1 MDLKKTRNGSG
12 SGPGFIKNPDPTLDP
27 TRIKTRYPKLQ
38 KYPNIYIYSYNLTLT
53 NPSFFNLQSSIFS
66 SSSAQSAVLS
76 TSFISAQHSSSSAQS
91 TQSSVTPHASR
102 LPLPLP
108 VTLTPSPINTTR
120 SAQSDQ
126 LSLISTVT
134 PVTLS
139 LSLF

>member
-1 MDLKKTRNGSG
+1 MDFKKKNPKRVRVGSG
-12 SGPGFIKNPDPTLDP
+12 FYLKNPDP
-27 TRIKTRYPKLQ
+27 TRIKTRIKPGTQNYKNTL
-38 KYPNIYIYSYNLTLT
+38 IYIYSYNLTLT

-108 VTLTPSPINTTR
+108 VTPSPISTTH
-120 SAQSDQ
+120 SAQSD
-126 LSLISTVT
+126 
-134 PVTLS
+134 
-139 LSLF
+139 

>member
-1 MDLKKTRNGSG
+1 MDLKKKTRNGSR
-12 SGPGFIKNPDPTLDP
+12 SGPGFIKKTQTRPETRPVYKPGTQNYKNTL
-27 TRIKTRYPKLQ
+27 
-38 KYPNIYIYSYNLTLT
+38 IYIYSYNLTLT

-108 VTLTPSPINTTR
+108 VTPSPISTTR